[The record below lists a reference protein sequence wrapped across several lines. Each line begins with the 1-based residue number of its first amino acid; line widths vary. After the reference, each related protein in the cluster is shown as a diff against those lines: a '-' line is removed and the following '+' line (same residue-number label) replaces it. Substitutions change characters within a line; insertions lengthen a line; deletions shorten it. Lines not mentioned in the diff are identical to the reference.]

1 MPISISHRA
10 LAACALLGPM
20 LSAAATTFEVTT
32 TADLPAA
39 NPGDGIC
46 EASSGAGNCSLRAAI
61 MEANSIGTPVEIIL
75 PAGDYLLS
83 LGQLQA
89 DGQITIRG
97 AGAELTRIDANS
109 LSRVINNLDA
119 LSLHDLTIRGGRSL
133 DTGNLRGGGLF
144 NQSNMILRRV
154 IIEDNVANI
163 GGGVATVGTLLVED
177 SSFRNNDLQFASPQP
192 AAFGG
197 AAIQGQSA
205 DITIVRSSFH
215 ANLANPDAVG
225 FVGTIRS
232 VGGQLRIINATVSG
246 NGRGGVNVENGALDL
261 RFSSLLDHPG
271 GNLLNFSFDASH
283 TTVLAANVFKN
294 NLSFNCSG
302 TAAARTSLGYNVA
315 GDSGCDLVAVG
326 DLQNTD
332 PRLGPLSDNG
342 GPSLSHAPRADSP
355 AIRRVPL
362 PACTDF
368 GAAPLAT
375 DQRGRSRPVGGACDS
390 GSVEFDPA
398 AELIFSDRFEP

>member
-20 LSAAATTFEVTT
+20 VSAAATTFEVTT

-46 EASSGAGNCSLRAAI
+46 EASSGAGNCSLRAAM
-61 MEANSIGTPVEIIL
+61 MEANQIGTPVEIIL

-119 LSLHDLTIRGGRSL
+119 LSVHDLTIRSGRSL
-133 DTGNLRGGGLF
+133 ETGNLRGGGLF

-163 GGGVATVGTLLVED
+163 GGGVATFGTLLVED
-177 SSFRNNDLQFASPQP
+177 GTFRNNDLQFASPQP

-271 GNLLNFSFDASH
+271 
-283 TTVLAANVFKN
+283 
-294 NLSFNCSG
+294 
-302 TAAARTSLGYNVA
+302 
-315 GDSGCDLVAVG
+315 
-326 DLQNTD
+326 
-332 PRLGPLSDNG
+332 
-342 GPSLSHAPRADSP
+342 
-355 AIRRVPL
+355 AI
-362 PACTDF
+362 
-368 GAAPLAT
+368 
-375 DQRGRSRPVGGACDS
+375 S
-390 GSVEFDPA
+390 
-398 AELIFSDRFEP
+398 